1 MIKKIIFIVVLFLG
15 FNSFGQDIVELRK
28 KANTTSDKELL
39 VFVKKAK
46 DQGLSLAEAEKQF
59 SLLGAKPKEIKRLRD
74 LWDEETPE
82 DEPNLFEDSDNENQ
96 SKFGNTIPF
105 EEEENNEIDSEE
117 LLNEDEFTIDD
128 EVEELK
134 RFGSDF
140 FNNKNIIKT
149 PQLFVSTPA
158 DYRLGPGDELIINLF
173 GASENTYS
181 VQISRNGNVKFDKLA
196 PVFLSG
202 LSVGSASRR
211 LKSRLSKIY
220 TGLNSENA
228 VEKVDLELNLQKA
241 RSIVVNITGQVV
253 APGTYTI
260 SGFSSVL
267 NALYAAGGP
276 NDVGTYR
283 DINIIRNGKVVY
295 NVDLYDYFSNGI
307 YPNIYLR
314 DQDVILVK
322 PYQIETEVVSGFKQL
337 ALFEFKEGEVISDLI
352 KISGGAKSN
361 TYKSKI
367 FIERFDVFSKKIIE
381 INEIDFKKTKLN
393 DGDKISFK
401 EINNENITGSVRI
414 GGAVYLSGG
423 FELKNNKTVND
434 LINSAKG
441 LTNDLIGSNAIL
453 YRNSNGLDNESIS
466 INLKNNNELSTQ
478 LFENDSLYLPNSND
492 FLFDQVIEIKGE
504 VNFPREIEFRFGYT
518 IPDLIILSGGLTP
531 YANKN
536 DIRIFRNTSKSGGEN
551 VTQEIIIKLDENLTP
566 NKKILLQP
574 DDIVT
579 VNTFPY
585 RKENKFYS
593 IEGELALPGL
603 YSIKNQTYSVY
614 DAITE
619 NVEFLKSSSIDGISI
634 IRDEIQ
640 IPVAGSKLMS
650 QGNKSKYNFE
660 LVSGDKIIIPAINNT
675 VIVSGEVQQ
684 EGIINIDRPISAK
697 AAIELV
703 GGFTNKSIKKEVY
716 VEYQNGLRKVTSN
729 FLFFKFYPKVLPG
742 SKVVV
747 PVKDENEQT
756 TSVGDIVGYT
766 TSLVSI
772 IALIK
777 SL

>member
-1 MIKKIIFIVVLFLG
+1 MLKKIIFISFLFFSLSSVSQ
-15 FNSFGQDIVELRK
+15 NIEDIRK
-28 KANTTSDKELL
+28 KVTMSSDKELI
-39 VFVKKAK
+39 VFIKKAK

-59 SLLGAKPKEIKRLRD
+59 SLLGAKPKEIKQLRD
-74 LWDEETPE
+74 LWNKESSE
-82 DEPNLFEDSDNENQ
+82 DELNLVEDFDNENQ

-105 EEEENNEIDSEE
+105 NNQENNETDFEE
-117 LLNEDEFTIDD
+117 LQNEDESIIDD
-128 EVEELK
+128 EIEELK

-140 FNNKNIIKT
+140 FKNENIVET
-149 PQLFVSTPA
+149 PQLYVSTPA

-202 LSVGSASRR
+202 LSVSSASKR

-276 NDVGTYR
+276 NDIGTYR
-283 DINIIRNGKVVY
+283 DINIIRNGKIVY

-322 PYQIETEVVSGFKQL
+322 PYQIETEVFSGFKQL

-381 INEIDFKKTKLN
+381 INEIDFKNTKLN

-401 EINNENITGSVRI
+401 EINNENITGSVKI
-414 GGAVYLSGG
+414 GGAVFLSGD

-441 LTNDLIGSNAIL
+441 LTSDLLGNNAIL

-478 LFENDSLYLPNSND
+478 LFENDSLYVPNSND

-504 VNFPREIEFRFGYT
+504 VNFPKEIDFRFGYT

-536 DIRIFRNTSKSGGEN
+536 DIRIFRNISKTGGEN
-551 VTQEIIIKLDENLTP
+551 ITEEIILKLDENLIP
-566 NKKILLQP
+566 NKKIVLQP

-579 VNTFPY
+579 VNTFPF

-593 IEGELALPGL
+593 IEGEIALPGL

-614 DAITE
+614 DAIKE
-619 NVEFLKSSSIDGISI
+619 NVDFLKSSSIDGISI
-634 IRDEIQ
+634 VRDSIR
-640 IPVAGSKLMS
+640 IPVSGTKLMS

-660 LVSGDKIIIPAINNT
+660 LVSGDKIIIPALNNT
-675 VIVSGEVQQ
+675 VIISGEVQQ

-697 AAIELV
+697 SAIESV
-703 GGFTNKSIKKEVY
+703 GGFTNNSVKREVY
-716 VEYQNGLRKVTSN
+716 VEYQNGLRKVTKN
-729 FLFFKFYPKVLPG
+729 FLFFKFYPRVFPG
-742 SKVVV
+742 SKVVI
-747 PVKDENEQT
+747 PEKDENISK
-756 TSVGDIVGYT
+756 TSVGEIVGYT

-772 IALIK
+772 FALIK